1 MAFWNQ
7 PDWDTRLSATMLP
20 SFHTMSPCVM
30 ISLRSPVA
38 SHQGSRSLKKVVGIL
53 SFLKISAGRDI
64 QAKFTMGVA
73 RLIAANGKLAIRGPK
88 GPFFQ

>member
-1 MAFWNQ
+1 
-7 PDWDTRLSATMLP
+7 
-20 SFHTMSPCVM
+20 
-30 ISLRSPVA
+30 
-38 SHQGSRSLKKVVGIL
+38 VVGIL